1 MCSGYALARIR
12 RAFFRYAMAAL
23 WRPYAPQRGYVL
35 GLRPCAHT
43 PRFFFATLWPPCGV
57 HTLRSAAMCSGYA
70 LARIR
75 RANNA
80 ELNDVLASVFQLVKV
95 PLLFR

>member
-1 MCSGYALARIR
+1 MAWGALSPQAIRAPARLCA
-12 RAFFRYAMAAL
+12 RATPLRAYAAL
-23 WRPYAPQRGYVL
+23 
-35 GLRPCAHT
+35 
-43 PRFFFATLWPPCGV
+43 FFATLWPPCGV

>member
-1 MCSGYALARIR
+1 MCEGLWPL
-12 RAFFRYAMAAL
+12 RAYAAL
-23 WRPYAPQRGYVL
+23 
-35 GLRPCAHT
+35 
-43 PRFFFATLWPPCGV
+43 FFALRYGRRV
-57 HTLRSAAMCSGYA
+57 AAIRSAARLCARAVA

-95 PLLFR
+95 PLPFR